1 MKQLLLSIPTIIET
15 ETRVSWLAFKVV
27 IIVAFCASIAFYLFE

>member
-15 ETRVSWLAFKVV
+15 ETRVSWLTFKVV
-27 IIVAFCASIAFYLFE
+27 LIMVSFVAVGFFIFE